1 MKDLLEWVKT
11 QPRNYVFTYGF
22 FCFIIGALIVSL

>member
-11 QPRNYVFTYGF
+11 QPRKYVFTYGF
-22 FCFIIGALIVSL
+22 FCLIAGAVLVSL